1 MANPKPDYEIE
12 RVMVVM
18 AHPDDCDFSS
28 AGTIAGW
35 TDAGIAV
42 TLLCLTYGEQGA
54 RPDADISQIPAL
66 RAIEQRAAS
75 AEIGI
80 TDVRFLEGHPD
91 GGLAPTPDLVRE
103 IVRVMRQVRP
113 QRVVAQSP
121 ERNYDR
127 IMGSHPDHL
136 ASGEASLRAAYP
148 AVENPFAFPELVA
161 EGLELWK
168 IHELWLVSHPHPDH
182 VVDITSTFGR
192 KVAALKQHAS
202 QTGHRDDLEPM
213 LRAWGGMNAK
223 NFDLPEGSLAEEFKV
238 VPLNVSPAQFQPGLG
253 VSDDAS

>member
-1 MANPKPDYEIE
+1 MAHPLDDAEVE
-12 RVMVVM
+12 RVLAVM

-35 TDAGIAV
+35 TDAGIEV

-54 RPDADISQIPAL
+54 RPDADISKIPAL
-66 RAIEQRAAS
+66 REIEQRAAS

-80 TDVRFLEGHPD
+80 TDVRFLDGHPD

-103 IVRVMRQVRP
+103 IARVMRDVRP
-113 QRVVAQSP
+113 QRVIAQSP

-136 ASGEASLRAAYP
+136 ASGEAAVRAAYP
-148 AVENPFAFPELVA
+148 AVENPFAFPELLA

-168 IHELWLVSHPHPDH
+168 INELWLVSHPNPDH
-182 VVDITSTFGR
+182 AVDITETFSR

-213 LRAWGGMNAK
+213 LRAWGGINAK
-223 NFDLPEGSLAEEFKV
+223 TFDLPEGRLAEIFKV
-238 VPLNVSPAQFQPGLG
+238 VPVNA
-253 VSDDAS
+253 